1 MSICP
6 SSSTK
11 SLHSPH
17 SHPIATQRLYS
28 LYHRNIAYT
37 CVPFYFVGPARGENE
52 CLGGEDANGW
62 EYSNSDD
69 YYSDNTGVFSLD
81 AAYACHN
88 DRLTCAVSQTNGN
101 SMWSCAGRSGC
112 SCHITCILV
121 GDCCFDVYRDVLN
134 ATTEDEVRNITYDP
148 VGYLT
153 NYYGNTSE
161 ILHALTVMQQYGS
174 CLAYGKYYWIID
186 KCPVQYHHGFVKE
199 KCMYASQ
206 LDKLWDMPFYL
217 KNSTLGQVTFKN
229 MFCAFCHG
237 YTPLDILPWTAK
249 VHCNN
254 ITSKSSNDIA
264 SDINCKNQYTVQSDV
279 YECYRFT
286 QEMETCPRLNEST
299 FSLYCNSFINVYT
312 SENDRIRN
320 LACTQCLES
329 TIIFSNLSP
338 NCDPQIENSN
348 IPTEPGLDIFFA
360 YKQNGFSLAGEGNI
374 IKIYC
379 GSDRVFDFVAMS
391 CIDIV
396 CPIGFTIKNYQCTE
410 GDDVK
415 YYPLE
420 GESFNMSA
428 YNLNFILNISFN
440 NNFDISRI
448 IDTIDNLTSN
458 LYIQRNTVQE
468 YRMYFIVE
476 DKIMLDILLTGLP
489 ILLENTPY
497 ITAATL
503 TNYENKTELGCPKSN
518 ADLRN
523 TRLTFG
529 VTKKEVILQQN
540 ETVDLYFTR
549 FSISLKSMSA
559 DIFYCYPEE
568 VSSLQ
573 CSNVVL
579 LPPERFNMVN
589 NTLYIDGQTK
599 DPSEYMIKGD
609 SLYTCFDNRMLNCSP
624 IYSFSS
630 SEFSFVDDS
639 IFIKGIKVD
648 EFTDYKVEHDNLF
661 ICLPSSPIINN
672 NLINTLTD
680 ICLSIS
686 VLSDIILVLSHAF
699 LSKLR
704 NLHGKNIICFSV
716 TLFLA
721 QILFLY
727 CKLATVPQS
736 ILPVIS
742 IIDHYFWLTIF
753 SWISILAFDIAHR
766 FMTMPSSTGK
776 SNVNRFICYFFT
788 AFGLPLVIV
797 SVAMG
802 IEFSNPSK
810 PVGYGIS
817 GFCWMSKPFGLLYFY
832 IMPVVSVLIFS
843 LLCFLTALY
852 RIEMTRRDTAMATK
866 DRNDRDNYLI
876 YFKLFLILG
885 LTWILGIISSNVNV
899 IVLSYTN
906 SVING
911 LQGLFLTLC
920 CLCNKRVF
928 NMIKGRQL
936 RGDSTKQ
943 IIKTSS
949 TYSSSM

>member
-1 MSICP
+1 MC
-6 SSSTK
+6 
-11 SLHSPH
+11 LGEED
-17 SHPIATQRLYS
+17 AD
-28 LYHRNIAYT
+28 
-37 CVPFYFVGPARGENE
+37 FVG
-52 CLGGEDANGW
+52 
-62 EYSNSDD
+62 D
-69 YYSDNTGVFSLD
+69 YYGYDYREYDDNTGVFSLD
-81 AAYACHN
+81 AAYACIP
-88 DRLTCAVSQTNGN
+88 DTQVCIVPAKSGIKK
-101 SMWSCAGRSGC
+101 WSCASRSGC
-112 SCHITCILV
+112 SCNITCLLV
-121 GDCCFDVYRDVLN
+121 GDCCFDVYNDVLN
-134 ATTEDEVRNITYDP
+134 ATTEEEVWNITYNP
-148 VGYLT
+148 LVYLT

-161 ILHALTVMQQYGS
+161 IYHALTMIQQYGS
-174 CLAYGKYYWIID
+174 CLYYETYYWIID
-186 KCPVQYHHGFVKE
+186 RCPYQYKDGFVVD
-199 KCMYASQ
+199 KCMNTSH
-206 LDKLWDMPFYL
+206 LDKLWSMPLNL
-217 KNSTLGQVTFKN
+217 KNSTLVQVTFKN

-237 YTPLDILPWTAK
+237 YTSLDILPWPMK
-249 VHCNN
+249 VHCDN

-264 SDINCKNQYTVQSDV
+264 NDINCKTRYTAPSYL
-279 YECYRFT
+279 YECYKYT
-286 QEMETCPRLNEST
+286 HELEKCPLESLT
-299 FSLYCNSFINVYT
+299 NSTYSLYCNSFINVYT
-312 SENDRIRN
+312 VEKKRIRN
-320 LACTQCLES
+320 VACTQCLNS
-329 TIIFSNLSP
+329 TNSVSNLSP
-338 NCDPQIENSN
+338 VCDKQFGNSN
-348 IPTEPGLDIFFA
+348 DPTQPGLDIFFA
-360 YKQNGFSLAGEGNI
+360 YNQNGFLLAGADNI
-374 IKIYC
+374 IKLYC
-379 GSDRVFDFVAMS
+379 GFDRVFDFVTMS

-396 CPIGFTIKNYQCTE
+396 CPVGFTIKNYQCTE
-410 GDDVK
+410 EDDVK

-458 LYIQRNTVQE
+458 LYIQRNTVHA
-468 YRMYFIVE
+468 YRMYLIVE
-476 DKIMLDILLTGLP
+476 DKIILDSLLTGLP
-489 ILLENTPY
+489 IILENTPY
-497 ITAATL
+497 IIAATL
-503 TNYENKTELGCPKSN
+503 TNYENKTELGCSKSN

-523 TRLTFG
+523 TRLTFDG
-529 VTKKEVILQQN
+529 TKREVILQQN
-540 ETVDLYFTR
+540 ETVDLYATR
-549 FSISLKSMSA
+549 FSISLKSMIA

-589 NTLYIDGQTK
+589 NTLYIDGQNREL
-599 DPSEYMIKGD
+599 SEYMIKGD

-630 SEFSFVDDS
+630 SEYSFVDDS
-639 IFIKGIKVD
+639 IFINGIKVD
-648 EFTDYKVEHDNLF
+648 EFTDYRVEHGNLF
-661 ICLPSSPIINN
+661 ICLPSSTITNY

-699 LSKLR
+699 VSKLR

-736 ILPVIS
+736 ILNVIS

-753 SWISILAFDIAHR
+753 AWTSILAFDIARR
-766 FMTMPSSTGK
+766 FMTMASSIGK
-776 SNVNRFICYFFT
+776 PDVNRFICYFFT
-788 AFGLPLVIV
+788 AFGLPLAIV

-802 IEFSNPSK
+802 VEFSNPSR
-810 PVGYGIS
+810 PVGYGMS

-832 IMPVVSVLIFS
+832 IMPVVLALIFS

-852 RIEMTRRDTAMATK
+852 RIEMTRREAAMVTK
-866 DRNDRDNYLI
+866 YRNDRENYLI

-885 LTWILGIISSNVNV
+885 LTWILGLISSNINV
-899 IVLSYTN
+899 IILSYTN

-943 IIKTSS
+943 IIKTGS
-949 TYSSSM
+949 TYSTSM